1 MLINNAATA
10 SLEKDAQDIRDIY
23 NRIFNTNVASVVK
36 TCELFLPFMKET
48 SKDPRIVQVSSAR
61 SSLSRVASGKMPPSV
76 AISYS
81 ASKAALNMVTLELA
95 RQNPDVAF
103 HLASPGH
110 CRTDFNNNQ
119 GTKDPLD
126 GAKVI
131 VDLVLEERGR
141 ECRLWEI
148 EGDDTEPA
156 QIPW

>member
-1 MLINNAATA
+1 MAT
-10 SLEKDAQDIRDIY
+10 
-23 NRIFNTNVASVVK
+23 
-36 TCELFLPFMKET
+36 
-48 SKDPRIVQVSSAR
+48 
-61 SSLSRVASGKMPPSV
+61 
-76 AISYS
+76 
-81 ASKAALNMVTLELA
+81 LNIATLELA

-156 QIPW
+156 QIPWENVMIVILMRRKVNSRWKAMMLLDLFVSVATITFRVFDITLGDSGPRESYLRLYNRMSHVSLFFL